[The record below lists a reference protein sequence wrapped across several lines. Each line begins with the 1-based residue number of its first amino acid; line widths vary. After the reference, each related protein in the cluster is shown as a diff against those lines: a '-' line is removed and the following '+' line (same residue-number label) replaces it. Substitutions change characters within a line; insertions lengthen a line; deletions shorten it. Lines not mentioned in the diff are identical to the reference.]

1 MNHKW
6 IRDINLHKIKV
17 NKKGSHNKILKTKNT
32 VFNSYIDYLNLTK
45 IANINPINRQTTKS
59 VYNNKNNSEEKMRKN
74 NLHIK
79 CIEENIL
86 LKKEGN
92 ILDDLINNRYL
103 KPILESQDIDEKLL
117 NCNLKEPVKNNFN
130 VSLNDFFNRRKKYYI
145 NFKTPK
151 PELNKIRGISI
162 KTNNYNNYNEELS
175 GISIYN
181 KTMGNTESNIK
192 QNSRCN
198 NINNYYNNIKMTNN
212 YYNNYNNNEINIL
225 NPPFYNKGIKINNI
239 CSSSVRKKMRKYI
252 SNYNSNE
259 RNNINKIKSPDL
271 HVFKSQTYS
280 QQEKNYSENYLKY
293 NNKIRN
299 NINKEIN
306 IKNMTNINIDNNE
319 EINEED
325 NINKKYN
332 DIKNII
338 KHNNKYDYS
347 KKLFDIYR
355 GKLIKEFI
363 RHIQKGINKTL
374 LNIFHFFIEQI
385 QLNDKKYLKK
395 IDEIFIP
402 KIHLEKPNKDLIK
415 EKNNIKNPYLQIFNS
430 EKKEYK
436 RYMNNTNKITE
447 YKRYKNNININNS
460 AIISNQIDN
469 NNIIKTN
476 RNSMIIEENKNNI
489 QIIKL
494 NTNNINNNSGL
505 IYKKKKLNNK
515 FQKKKEN
522 ILSNSRGKIIDIDIN
537 LGKPLRE
544 ISDINPMESGI
555 FINKYNLNK
564 KKYKSSLS
572 TNKREKRKIKSK
584 SKRKKLSLPKKKYLE
599 EISDSSSDKDNFY
612 LDKNNSNFNIDNID
626 NSFDK
631 HIINNNFS
639 IKTNNNIIQPLI
651 YKTTKI
657 NNNNNKNKTY
667 QINTNKY
674 KKIPEKNIVT
684 ADKRLFININYIS
697 CLSYENNI
705 SSKIKYKNSSLIIKR
720 NIYFPIFS
728 QKIIRNKTTSSNF
741 INISNNNRNSNNIL
755 EGKNKKMN
763 MTNYITND
771 KNKYLN
777 SCVKFIIKNINK
789 VFMGKSFKFFLN
801 ECKKKNKN
809 RSQNKEGYKY
819 RMKTYKKKIGNN
831 KI

>member
-374 LNIFHFFIEQI
+374 LYIFHFFIEQI
-385 QLNDKKYLKK
+385 QLNDKKYLQK

-402 KIHLEKPNKDLIK
+402 KIHLEKPNKDLMK
-415 EKNNIKNPYLQIFNS
+415 ENNNIKSPYLQIFNS
-430 EKKEYK
+430 EKK
-436 RYMNNTNKITE
+436 E

-494 NTNNINNNSGL
+494 NTNNINNSGL

-657 NNNNNKNKTY
+657 NNNKNKTY
-667 QINTNKY
+667 LINTNKY
-674 KKIPEKNIVT
+674 KNIPEKNIVT

-705 SSKIKYKNSSLIIKR
+705 SPKIKYKNSSLIIKR

-741 INISNNNRNSNNIL
+741 INISNNNRNSNTLL
-755 EGKNKKMN
+755 ERKNKKMN

-789 VFMGKSFKFFLN
+789 VFLGKSFKFFLN

-809 RSQNKEGYKY
+809 RNQNKEGNKY